1 MKAAPKKAAPKKAA
15 PKKAAPKDPK
25 EAFGAVLYARAEK
38 DRKGTPSEYIGH
50 AFLKADSNNRKG
62 GIGKRILDFLLD
74 GETYEELKARLRVAV
89 REGTLDIPSIYIRNH
104 LDYDLR
110 FKNTFLVRYIEKDS
124 GTVVSPV
131 PTELKEARERSGLPP
146 LDS

>member
-1 MKAAPKKAAPKKAA
+1 MTTKRTKAPAKAPAKAPEKAP
-15 PKKAAPKDPK
+15 
-25 EAFGAVLYARAEK
+25 EELYGSLLYKGAEK

-50 AFLKADSNNRKG
+50 AFLKAPSDNRKG

-74 GETYEELKARLRVAV
+74 GETYEELKARLKIAV

-104 LDYDLR
+104 LDYDIR
-110 FKNTFLVRYIEKDS
+110 YKNTSLVRYIEKGK
-124 GTVVSPV
+124 GTVVNPV
-131 PTELKEARERSGLPP
+131 PEELKKAREDSGLPA